1 MRDPKRIECVLNTVR
16 EVWEKVPDY
25 RLGQL
30 LAVAA
35 ESPDLF
41 SIEDT
46 DLQHRLAKLS
56 EQISRG
62 ERR

>member
-1 MRDPKRIECVLNTVR
+1 MRDPKRIESVLNTVR

-30 LAVAA
+30 LSVAA
-35 ESPDLF
+35 ESPDLLH
-41 SIEDT
+41 IEDT
-46 DLQHRLAKLS
+46 DLQHRLAKFS

-62 ERR
+62 ERH